1 MSILSLKLGNISS
14 INCGSRSTPL
24 CRFFSLLE
32 DSFIISK
39 HSVSLTEKEQYG
51 GFGRIFTP
59 KKERHR
65 LYQGKN
71 KFFDLL
77 FRPAVDPSLSDEDLK
92 KIINSDQAKESISI
106 PFIEETIERIA
117 FHQIKSIELRGPFL
131 SSSRWINISFQKDWL
146 VQNMTFVLCDF
157 TTLGLLQECLPET
170 RRVFNILKG
179 KMKNIC

>member
-1 MSILSLKLGNISS
+1 MSILSLKIGNIYS
-14 INCGSRSTPL
+14 INCGSRSAPV

-39 HSVSLTEKEQYG
+39 HTVSLAEKEQYG

-59 KKERHR
+59 KKERY
-65 LYQGKN
+65 LLGQGRK

-92 KIINSDQAKESISI
+92 KNINIDQAQETISI
-106 PFIEETIERIA
+106 PFIEEAIERIA
-117 FHQIKSIELRGPFL
+117 FHHIKSIELSGPFL

-170 RRVFNILKG
+170 RRVFNILKE
-179 KMKNIC
+179 KKKSIY